1 MVRVEKPNLTH
12 VRLLVSDFPACFRFY
27 RDVFG
32 FNVTYGD
39 EDDRYADFEAGDALL
54 ALFKRDLMATAV
66 GASDKPSQAESQDKV
81 ALVFNVANVDSAR
94 QELEKRGARFVTKP
108 TDLPGWGIRAAHLR
122 DPDGNLIELY
132 QDLPRT

>member
-1 MVRVEKPNLTH
+1 MARVEKPNLTH
-12 VRLLVSDFPACFRFY
+12 VRLLVRDFPACFRFY

-66 GASDKPSQAESQDKV
+66 GAETMPYASEAGYGSRSGTSGSERPNAE
-81 ALVFNVANVDSAR
+81 ANASR
-94 QELEKRGARFVTKP
+94 STCGS
-108 TDLPGWGIRAAHLR
+108 
-122 DPDGNLIELY
+122 
-132 QDLPRT
+132 